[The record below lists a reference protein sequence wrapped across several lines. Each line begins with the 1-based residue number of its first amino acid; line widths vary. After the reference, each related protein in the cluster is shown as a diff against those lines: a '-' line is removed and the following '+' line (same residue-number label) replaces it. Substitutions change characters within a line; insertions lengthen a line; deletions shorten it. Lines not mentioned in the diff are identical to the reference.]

1 MEISAVSQATTES
14 ALRERICACGASLF
28 RRGLTFGSTGNISV
42 SLPDG
47 GWLMTPTNASLGE
60 LDPARLSKI
69 DAEGRHVGGGKPT
82 KEAFLH
88 RAMYRRRPTCEAVVH
103 LHSTHAVAVSCLH
116 GVDEHDCLP
125 PITAYY
131 VMRVGR
137 LPLVPYY
144 PPGDESL
151 ATAVEA
157 LAGEHHAVLLANHG
171 PIVAGSSLENAMY
184 AAEEL
189 EETAKL
195 FLLLRDASIKPLTG
209 EQVDELRRRHSLF

>member
-1 MEISAVSQATTES
+1 MNPASTES

-28 RRGLTFGSTGNISV
+28 QRGLTFGSTGNISV

-47 GWLMTPTNASLGE
+47 GWLMTPTNASLGD

-69 DAEGRHVGGGKPT
+69 DAQGQHVGGDKPT

-88 RAMYRRRPTCEAVVH
+88 RVMYRQRPSCEAVVH
-103 LHSTHAVAVSCLH
+103 LHSTHSVAVSCLH
-116 GVDEHDCLP
+116 GIDEHNCLP

-151 ATAVEA
+151 AAAVEK

-171 PIVAGSSLENAMY
+171 PVVAGSSLENAIY
-184 AAEEL
+184 ATEEL

-195 FLLLRDASIKPLTG
+195 FLLLRGSPIRPLTP
-209 EQVDELRRRHSLF
+209 EQVDELRRRLALS